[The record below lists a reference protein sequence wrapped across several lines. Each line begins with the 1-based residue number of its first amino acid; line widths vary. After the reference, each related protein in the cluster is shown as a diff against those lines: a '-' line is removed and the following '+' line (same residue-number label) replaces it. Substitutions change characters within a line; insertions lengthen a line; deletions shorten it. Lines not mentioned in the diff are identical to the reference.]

1 MEYKD
6 FQTSMTRW
14 SQKPVPPVMSV
25 GTLWRITSP
34 LSLWSDMSGHIG
46 EEEIEELKNISVK
59 DLKLIDTDTGED
71 ITEAVIKEIPVG
83 IETVD
88 FKLSFE
94 LPDEDVNE

>member
-1 MEYKD
+1 MFKIKEVDAK
-6 FQTSMTRW
+6 TTPR
-14 SQKPVPPVMSV
+14 KKN
-25 GTLWRITSP
+25 L
-34 LSLWSDMSGHIG
+34 
-46 EEEIEELKNISVK
+46 ELKNISVK

-94 LPDEDVNE
+94 LPDEDANE

>member
-1 MEYKD
+1 MFKIKEVDAKTTPRKKQLD
-6 FQTSMTRW
+6 
-14 SQKPVPPVMSV
+14 
-25 GTLWRITSP
+25 
-34 LSLWSDMSGHIG
+34 
-46 EEEIEELKNISVK
+46 LKNISVK

-94 LPDEDVNE
+94 LPDDDINE

>member
-1 MEYKD
+1 MFKIKEVDAKTTPRKKQLD
-6 FQTSMTRW
+6 
-14 SQKPVPPVMSV
+14 
-25 GTLWRITSP
+25 
-34 LSLWSDMSGHIG
+34 
-46 EEEIEELKNISVK
+46 LKNISVK

-71 ITEAVIKEIPVG
+71 ITDAVIKEIPVG

>member
-1 MEYKD
+1 MFKIKEVDAK
-6 FQTSMTRW
+6 TTPR
-14 SQKPVPPVMSV
+14 KKN
-25 GTLWRITSP
+25 L
-34 LSLWSDMSGHIG
+34 
-46 EEEIEELKNISVK
+46 ELKNISVK

-94 LPDEDVNE
+94 LPNEDAE

>member
-1 MEYKD
+1 MFKIKEVDAK
-6 FQTSMTRW
+6 TTPR
-14 SQKPVPPVMSV
+14 KKN
-25 GTLWRITSP
+25 L
-34 LSLWSDMSGHIG
+34 
-46 EEEIEELKNISVK
+46 ELKNISVK

-94 LPDEDVNE
+94 LPDEDAK

>member
-1 MEYKD
+1 MFKIKEVDAKTTPRKKQLD
-6 FQTSMTRW
+6 
-14 SQKPVPPVMSV
+14 
-25 GTLWRITSP
+25 
-34 LSLWSDMSGHIG
+34 
-46 EEEIEELKNISVK
+46 LKNISVK

-94 LPDEDVNE
+94 LPDDDVNE

>member
-1 MEYKD
+1 MFKIKEVDAK
-6 FQTSMTRW
+6 TTPR
-14 SQKPVPPVMSV
+14 KKN
-25 GTLWRITSP
+25 L
-34 LSLWSDMSGHIG
+34 
-46 EEEIEELKNISVK
+46 ELKNISVK

-94 LPDEDVNE
+94 LPDENAE